1 MVLHFY
7 YGTMNSSKTANLI
20 MKAFS
25 LRQQGKR
32 VILIKPELDVRL
44 GKDNTM
50 IYSRAV
56 PTMQA
61 DMVISQMMGEIQISD
76 VENVSHVLVDEAQFL
91 SSQNVD
97 ALRKLSMDVAVSCYG
112 LRTDYKATLFPGS
125 KRLIEVAD
133 SLHEI
138 ETVCVACNNKATVS
152 CKFVIDAETN
162 TRHIIHDGVSIPDMG
177 MEEKY
182 APVCW
187 PCWYKTDILEMK

>member
-1 MVLHFY
+1 
-7 YGTMNSSKTANLI
+7 

-32 VILIKPELDVRL
+32 TVLIKPELDGRL

-56 PTMQA
+56 PTIQA
-61 DMVISQMMGEIQISD
+61 DMIIPETMKELHISD
-76 VENVSHVLVDEAQFL
+76 LETVSHVLVDEAQFL
-91 SSQNVD
+91 SIENVD
-97 ALRKLSMDVAVSCYG
+97 ALRKIAMHVPVSCYG

-125 KRLIEVAD
+125 KRLLEVAD
-133 SLHEI
+133 YIHEF
-138 ETVCVACNNKATVS
+138 ETGCVACNNKATVS
-152 CKFVIDAETN
+152 CKFVIDAQTN
-162 TRHIIHDGVSIPDMG
+162 ARHIVHDGESAPEMG

-187 PCWYKTDILEMK
+187 SCWYKTDILEINK